1 MIKRIL
7 QNRLA
12 MIALAAATMGIM
24 LAASTPYSA
33 DAPKSPASQSIKGL
47 V

>member
-1 MIKRIL
+1 MLKRIL

-24 LAASTPYSA
+24 LAASTPHKPEAPRSA
-33 DAPKSPASQSIKGL
+33 VPPLIRGL